1 MKKNKILIAGCDGYI
16 GSELCDKLYRL
27 NYSFEGLDNGM
38 YKKCKL
44 FKRKKKYKIH
54 NIDIRD
60 VKESFIKKF
69 DTYIHLPALTN
80 NPVDDLNPK
89 KLYDVTKRYTER
101 VAKICKK
108 NNVKFIYPSS
118 CSVYGETAGNKLYS
132 EKSKLNPISYYS
144 KNKVE
149 IEKILKKLSNKKWK
163 PIILRIS
170 TLFGISEKMRFDLA
184 LNMFMGSAITTKKIL
199 LNSDGTAWRP
209 HVHLDDV
216 IEAFIC
222 SINYKNKKI
231 EIINV
236 GSNKNNY
243 RMIDT
248 VNIIKKIHRETKI
261 EFLNPQKKGN
271 IFHDK
276 LVKYGKDKRNY
287 QVSFNKI
294 NKIFKN
300 KIHFKP
306 ISKSLKSDYDS
317 LSKIKLRSSI
327 FMNKKFYRL
336 HWLEK
341 MIKIKKVSNLNLR
354 VSN

>member
-132 EKSKLNPISYYS
+132 EKSKVNPISYYS

-170 TLFGISEKMRFDLA
+170 TLFEYL
-184 LNMFMGSAITTKKIL
+184 KK
-199 LNSDGTAWRP
+199 
-209 HVHLDDV
+209 
-216 IEAFIC
+216 
-222 SINYKNKKI
+222 
-231 EIINV
+231 
-236 GSNKNNY
+236 
-243 RMIDT
+243 
-248 VNIIKKIHRETKI
+248 
-261 EFLNPQKKGN
+261 
-271 IFHDK
+271 
-276 LVKYGKDKRNY
+276 
-287 QVSFNKI
+287 
-294 NKIFKN
+294 
-300 KIHFKP
+300 
-306 ISKSLKSDYDS
+306 
-317 LSKIKLRSSI
+317 
-327 FMNKKFYRL
+327 
-336 HWLEK
+336 
-341 MIKIKKVSNLNLR
+341 
-354 VSN
+354 

>member
-1 MKKNKILIAGCDGYI
+1 M
-16 GSELCDKLYRL
+16 
-27 NYSFEGLDNGM
+27 
-38 YKKCKL
+38 
-44 FKRKKKYKIH
+44 
-54 NIDIRD
+54 
-60 VKESFIKKF
+60 
-69 DTYIHLPALTN
+69 
-80 NPVDDLNPK
+80 
-89 KLYDVTKRYTER
+89 YDVTRRYTER

-108 NNVKFIYPSS
+108 YNIKFIYPSS

-184 LNMFMGSAITTKKIL
+184 LNMFLGSAITTKKIV
-199 LNSDGTAWRP
+199 LNSDGMAWRP

-216 IEAFIC
+216 VQTFIC
-222 SINYKNKKI
+222 SINFDNKKL

-243 RMIDT
+243 KMIDT
-248 VNIIKKIHRETKI
+248 VKIIKKIHKGMKI
-261 EFLNPQKKGN
+261 EFLNPKSKKN

-294 NKIFKN
+294 DKIFKN
-300 KIHFKP
+300 KINFYQ
-306 ISKSLKSDYDS
+306 ISKSLRNDYYQ
-317 LSKIKLRSSI
+317 LLKIKLKSPL
-327 FMNKKFYRL
+327 FLNKKFYRL

-341 MIKIKKVSNLNLR
+341 MINTNRVSKLNLR